1 MAYWTAEGKL
11 HWESLRNWY
20 SVPAAS
26 QWPREETAVRI
37 LFNPKTDTDN
47 FLKSVILTHSSLCIL
62 ISTRLG
68 QALRKKS

>member
-1 MAYWTAEGKL
+1 M
-11 HWESLRNWY
+11 
-20 SVPAAS
+20 PAAS
-26 QWPREETAVRI
+26 QRPREQTAVRI